1 MPKSTASD
9 GRRSIVSWDGHMI
22 RRVSL
27 PGYEPSSLINLAGQ
41 RKVTLSYQKGG
52 RPEVGRSRLLRLGEV
67 PHVP

>member
-1 MPKSTASD
+1 MFQ
-9 GRRSIVSWDGHMI
+9 
-22 RRVSL
+22 RVSL